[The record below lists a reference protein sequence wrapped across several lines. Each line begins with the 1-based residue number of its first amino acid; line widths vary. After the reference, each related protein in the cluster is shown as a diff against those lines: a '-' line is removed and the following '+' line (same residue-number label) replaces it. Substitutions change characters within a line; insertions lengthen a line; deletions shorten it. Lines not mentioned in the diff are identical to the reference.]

1 MNSVIETLH
10 QSVTPEV
17 LAATTSY
24 EGGEASKK
32 QALTSLYQVGLL
44 SISDNTTYGRVQGL
58 SDTNDGDV
66 LFGSLVNNDT
76 ATKNAVYDAIAND
89 AGLPVTTVSALAAA
103 ALPRVYQHVKG
114 VAGTQDVPSHLA
126 NKRAGLVSAVPA
138 WLAAVLP
145 AGLLA
150 TAAPVTETVATPVA
164 ETTGTLIKEE
174 KQEGS
179 FAKALLPIIGAI
191 ILAGLAWMLLKAC
204 QKDPTPV
211 AAPVASVV
219 NQATDVVTPATLSP
233 ATLALAL
240 DGQGNAIYACESNV
254 GSAELGGQI
263 SGAVGG
269 TLDAGICHFNTST
282 AVANDMPALP
292 YVPQILGFMK
302 GVPDASVS
310 IVDKT
315 ILLNASDAAAVQKL
329 VADVTAAVPSDFT
342 VMAEPQLNEA
352 ETIAKSI
359 TDSTTAL
366 ESAVSIDDLVRALN
380 LQIINFAL
388 DSTDIP
394 DENKAIL
401 DKAAARL
408 KELPDAHIQIIGHT
422 DNQGSM
428 SYNKDLSERRAKAVH
443 DYLVAQGVND
453 DKLDT
458 EGASYT
464 RPVATNATEQGRFRN
479 RRIEFV
485 ISNNG
490 ETVANIDRA
499 AVLGDGN
506 TADDAMTAPTDG
518 VATDDG
524 ATTSN
529 Q

>member
-24 EGGEASKK
+24 EGSEASKK

-66 LFGSLVNNDT
+66 LFGSFVNNDT
-76 ATKNAVYDAIAND
+76 ATKNAVYDAIAKD
-89 AGLPVTTVSALAAA
+89 SGLPVATVSALAAA

-114 VAGTQDVPSHLA
+114 VAGTQDIPAHLA
-126 NKRAGLVSAVPA
+126 DKRTGFIGTIPA

-150 TAAPVTETVATPVA
+150 AAAPVATPVT
-164 ETTGTLIKEE
+164 ETTGTLTKEE

-179 FAKALLPIIGAI
+179 FGKALLPIIGAI
-191 ILAGLAWMLLKAC
+191 IFAGLAWMLLKAC
-204 QKDPTPV
+204 QKDPAPV

-240 DGQGNAIYACESNV
+240 DGQGNAIYACESDV
-254 GSAELGGQI
+254 GNAELGGQI

-269 TLDAGICHFNTST
+269 TLDAGICHFNIST

-292 YVPQILGFMK
+292 YVPQILSFMT

-315 ILLNASDAAAVQKL
+315 ILLNASDAAAVEKL

-352 ETIAKSI
+352 ETIAQSI
-359 TDSTTAL
+359 ADSATAL

-388 DSTDIP
+388 DSTEIP

-401 DKAAARL
+401 DRAAARL
-408 KELPDAHIQIIGHT
+408 KELPEAHIQIIGHT

-428 SYNKDLSERRAKAVH
+428 SYNKDLSERRAQAVH

-499 AVLGDGN
+499 AALGDGA
-506 TADDAMTAPTDG
+506 TADT
-518 VATDDG
+518 VADDIAIVTTDD
-524 ATTSN
+524 AVIINTTTTS